1 MAYSGF
7 KDGEVNDICP
17 GHLQVLLFLCRG
29 AVRVP
34 HAQQSLAP
42 TPATPA
48 QSTDVEG
55 GSEFQQALLREIV
68 SGTRPTSI
76 RKIVLVP
83 SSRGGLTL
91 EIHAP
96 DRSLRTLW
104 QGWLIA
110 GAFRD
115 RLKAA
120 GHPTAI
126 SLRDGDSNGAA
137 LPPELGVPPKAA
149 KPEDVASARRTFRAA
164 AAAIGSRL
172 DELTIYRPDGVAVA
186 ATLESADPARFLV
199 HQMPRFLAAL
209 GDRWADYDGTY
220 IRLVDSSGSTVWESS
235 TNARTPT
242 GAVGVRED
250 IAGCSP
256 IANYGP
262 TPPACPAK

>member
-1 MAYSGF
+1 
-7 KDGEVNDICP
+7 
-17 GHLQVLLFLCRG
+17 VLLFLCRG
-29 AVRVP
+29 AVKVP
-34 HAQQSLAP
+34 HAQQPLAP

-48 QSTDVEG
+48 QSTDVQG
-55 GSEFQQALLREIV
+55 GSEVQRALLRRIV

-83 SSRGGLTL
+83 SNRGGLTL
-91 EIHAP
+91 EIRAP

-137 LPPELGVPPKAA
+137 LPPELSAPPRPAT
-149 KPEDVASARRTFRAA
+149 PEDLQSARRTFEDA

-172 DELTIYRPDGVAVA
+172 EELTIYRPDGVAVA
-186 ATLESADPARFLV
+186 ATLKSADPARFLV
-199 HQMPRFLAAL
+199 RQMPRFLAAL
-209 GDRWADYDGTY
+209 GDRWSDYDGTY
-220 IRLVDSSGSTVWESS
+220 IRLVDGSGSTVWEAS

-242 GAVGVRED
+242 GAIGVRED

-256 IANYGP
+256 IAAHWGYP
-262 TPPACPAK
+262 SPPPCPSD